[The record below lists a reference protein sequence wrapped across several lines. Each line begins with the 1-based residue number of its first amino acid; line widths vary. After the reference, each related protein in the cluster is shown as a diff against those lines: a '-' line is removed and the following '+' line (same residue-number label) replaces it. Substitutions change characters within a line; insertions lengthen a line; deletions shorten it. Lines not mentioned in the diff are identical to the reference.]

1 MTVKKIHIKK
11 ISEIDKEKLEKFYQN
26 SFQFEKTVLDDYNWR
41 YRTNFNEFEPLVLLI
56 DNQLCGHAGLVP
68 IKIKINEKEK
78 NAIWFTDF
86 FINPEHRSKGYGE
99 LLTEEWM
106 KICPIQITICND
118 QSLKVFKKLNWSN
131 NNSFVRHLKIYN
143 YLNIVPAFRKP
154 NESIFIKDDL
164 QDLRLE
170 ELNNKTIAKM
180 ADLSEHNLLKKS
192 VGLIRDENWFK
203 WRILNCPY
211 KKDIYIFNFKGN
223 FIVIHMKLKNNLKIL
238 SIVYSS
244 QPITSSI
251 IKFFSKFSK
260 KKGIDYLSYISNEKK
275 IFDFFLPWQRKLNF
289 ACNTEDKSI
298 KNILNKNY
306 DDVQFIDSDID
317 YI

>member
-1 MTVKKIHIKK
+1 MDKFHIKK
-11 ISEIDKEKLEKFYQN
+11 ISEIDIKKLLQFYQV
-26 SFQFEKTVLDDYNWR
+26 SFQYEKSILDNYQWR
-41 YRTNFNEFEPLVLLI
+41 YRSEFNEFEPLILII
-56 DNQLCGHAGLVP
+56 DNQICGHAGLIP
-68 IKIKINEKEK
+68 IDLKINDKK
-78 NAIWFTDF
+78 QKAIWFTDF
-86 FINPEHRSKGYGE
+86 YIASEQRSKGYGK
-99 LLTEEWM
+99 LLAEEWM

-131 NNSFVRHLKIYN
+131 NNSFVRRLKIYN
-143 YLNIVPAFRKP
+143 YLNIVPAFRRS
-154 NESIFIKDDL
+154 NEFSFIKDDL

-289 ACNTEDKSI
+289 ACNTEDRSDT
-298 KNILNKNY
+298 NVLNKNF
-306 DDVQFIDSDID
+306 DDIQFLDSDID

>member
-1 MTVKKIHIKK
+1 VDKFHIKK
-11 ISEIDKEKLEKFYQN
+11 ISEIDIKKLLQFYQV
-26 SFQFEKTVLDDYNWR
+26 SFQYEKSILDNYQWR
-41 YRTNFNEFEPLVLLI
+41 YRSEFNEFEPLILII
-56 DNQLCGHAGLVP
+56 DNQICGHAGLIP
-68 IKIKINEKEK
+68 IDLKINDKK
-78 NAIWFTDF
+78 QKAIWFTDF
-86 FINPEHRSKGYGE
+86 YIASEQRSKGYGK
-99 LLTEEWM
+99 LLAEEWM

-131 NNSFVRHLKIYN
+131 NNSFVRRLKIYN
-143 YLNIVPAFRKP
+143 YLNIVPAFRRS
-154 NESIFIKDDL
+154 NEFSFIKDDL

-223 FIVIHMKLKNNLKIL
+223 FIVVHMKLKNNLKIL

-244 QPITSSI
+244 QPITLSI
-251 IKFFSKFSK
+251 IKLFSKFSK

>member
-1 MTVKKIHIKK
+1 MDKFHIKK
-11 ISEIDKEKLEKFYQN
+11 ISEIDTKKLLQFYQV
-26 SFQFEKTVLDDYNWR
+26 SFQYEKSILDNYQWR
-41 YRTNFNEFEPLVLLI
+41 YRSEFNEFEPLILII
-56 DNQLCGHAGLVP
+56 DNQICGHAGLIP
-68 IKIKINEKEK
+68 IDLKINDKK
-78 NAIWFTDF
+78 QKAIWFTDF
-86 FINPEHRSKGYGE
+86 YITSEQRSKGYGK
-99 LLTEEWM
+99 LLAEEWM

-118 QSLKVFKKLNWSN
+118 QSLKVFKKLKWSN
-131 NNSFVRHLKIYN
+131 NNSFVRRLKIYN
-143 YLNIVPAFRKP
+143 YLNIVPTFRKL
-154 NESIFIKDDL
+154 NKSSFIKDEL
-164 QDLRLE
+164 QDFKLE

-211 KKDIYIFNFKGN
+211 KKDFYIFNFKGN
-223 FIVIHMKLKNNLKIL
+223 FIVVHIKLKNSLKIL
-238 SIVYSS
+238 NIVYSS

-251 IKFFSKFSK
+251 IKLFSKFSK

-289 ACNTEDKSI
+289 ACNTESRSDT
-298 KNILNKNY
+298 NVLNKNF
-306 DDVQFIDSDID
+306 DDIQFLDSDID

>member
-1 MTVKKIHIKK
+1 VDKFHIKK
-11 ISEIDKEKLEKFYQN
+11 ISEIDTKKLLQFYQV
-26 SFQFEKTVLDDYNWR
+26 SFQYEKSILDNYQWR
-41 YRTNFNEFEPLVLLI
+41 YRSEFNEFEPLILII
-56 DNQLCGHAGLVP
+56 DNQICGHAGLIP
-68 IKIKINEKEK
+68 IDLKINDKK
-78 NAIWFTDF
+78 QKAIWFTDF
-86 FINPEHRSKGYGE
+86 YITSEQRSKGYGK
-99 LLTEEWM
+99 LLAEEWM

-118 QSLKVFKKLNWSN
+118 QSLKVFKKLKWSN
-131 NNSFVRHLKIYN
+131 NNSFIRRLKIYN
-143 YLNIVPAFRKP
+143 YLNIVPIFRKL
-154 NESIFIKDDL
+154 NRSSFIKDDL
-164 QDLRLE
+164 QDIKLE

-251 IKFFSKFSK
+251 IKLFSKFSK
-260 KKGIDYLSYISNEKK
+260 KNRVDYLSYISNEKK
-275 IFDFFLPWQRKLNF
+275 IFDHFLPWQRKLNF
-289 ACNTEDKSI
+289 ACNTENRSDT
-298 KNILNKNY
+298 NVLNKNC
-306 DDVQFIDSDID
+306 DDIQFLDSDID

>member
-1 MTVKKIHIKK
+1 MDKFHIKK
-11 ISEIDKEKLEKFYQN
+11 ISEIDTKKLLQFYQV
-26 SFQFEKTVLDDYNWR
+26 SFQYEKSILDNYQWR
-41 YRTNFNEFEPLVLLI
+41 YRSEFNEFEPLILII
-56 DNQLCGHAGLVP
+56 DNQICGHAGLIP
-68 IKIKINEKEK
+68 IDLKINDKK
-78 NAIWFTDF
+78 QKAIWFTDF
-86 FINPEHRSKGYGE
+86 YITSEQRSKGYGK
-99 LLTEEWM
+99 LLAEEWM

-118 QSLKVFKKLNWSN
+118 QSLKVFKKLKWSN
-131 NNSFVRHLKIYN
+131 NNSFVRRLKIYN
-143 YLNIVPAFRKP
+143 YLNIVPTFRKL
-154 NESIFIKDDL
+154 NKSSFIKDEL
-164 QDLRLE
+164 QDFKLE

-289 ACNTEDKSI
+289 ACNTESRSDT
-298 KNILNKNY
+298 NVLNKNF
-306 DDVQFIDSDID
+306 DDIQFLDSDID

>member
-1 MTVKKIHIKK
+1 VDKFHIKK
-11 ISEIDKEKLEKFYQN
+11 ISEIDIKKLLQFYQV
-26 SFQFEKTVLDDYNWR
+26 SFQHEKSILNNYQWR
-41 YRTNFNEFEPLVLLI
+41 YRSEFNEFEPLILII
-56 DNQLCGHAGLVP
+56 DNQICGHAGLIP
-68 IKIKINEKEK
+68 IDLKINDKK
-78 NAIWFTDF
+78 QKAIWFTDF
-86 FINPEHRSKGYGE
+86 YIASEQRSKGYGK
-99 LLTEEWM
+99 LLAEEWM

-154 NESIFIKDDL
+154 NESSFIKDDL

-170 ELNNKTIAKM
+170 EINNKTIAKM

-203 WRILNCPY
+203 WRLLNCPY

-223 FIVIHMKLKNNLKIL
+223 FIIVHMKLKNNIKIL

-251 IKFFSKFSK
+251 IKLFSKFSK
-260 KKGIDYLSYISNEKK
+260 KNRVDYLSYISNEKK
-275 IFDFFLPWQRKLNF
+275 IFDHFLPWQRKLNF
-289 ACNTEDKSI
+289 ACNTENRSDT
-298 KNILNKNY
+298 NVLNKNC
-306 DDVQFIDSDID
+306 DDIQFLDSDID

>member
-1 MTVKKIHIKK
+1 MDKFHIKK
-11 ISEIDKEKLEKFYQN
+11 ISEIDTKKLLQFYQV
-26 SFQFEKTVLDDYNWR
+26 SFQYEKSILDNYQWR
-41 YRTNFNEFEPLVLLI
+41 YRSEFNEFEPLILII
-56 DNQLCGHAGLVP
+56 DNQICGHAGLIP
-68 IKIKINEKEK
+68 IDLKINDKK
-78 NAIWFTDF
+78 QKAIWFTDF
-86 FINPEHRSKGYGE
+86 YITSEQRSKGYGK
-99 LLTEEWM
+99 LLAEEWM

-118 QSLKVFKKLNWSN
+118 QSLKVFKKLKWSN
-131 NNSFVRHLKIYN
+131 NNSFVRRLKIYN
-143 YLNIVPAFRKP
+143 YLNIVPTFRKL
-154 NESIFIKDDL
+154 NKSSFIKDEL
-164 QDLRLE
+164 QDFKLE

-251 IKFFSKFSK
+251 IKLFSKFSK

-289 ACNTEDKSI
+289 ACNTESRSDT
-298 KNILNKNY
+298 NVLNKNF
-306 DDVQFIDSDID
+306 DDIQFLDSDID

>member
-1 MTVKKIHIKK
+1 MDKFHIKK
-11 ISEIDKEKLEKFYQN
+11 ISEIDTKKLLQFYQV
-26 SFQFEKTVLDDYNWR
+26 SFQHEKSILDNYQWR
-41 YRTNFNEFEPLVLLI
+41 CRSGFNEFEPIILII
-56 DNQLCGHAGLVP
+56 DNQICGHAGLIP
-68 IKIKINEKEK
+68 IDLKINDKRQK
-78 NAIWFTDF
+78 AIWFTDF
-86 FINPEHRSKGYGE
+86 YIASEQRSKGYGK
-99 LLTEEWM
+99 LLAEAWM
-106 KICPIQITICND
+106 KICPIRITICND
-118 QSLKVFKKLNWSN
+118 QSLKVFKKLKWSN
-131 NNSFVRHLKIYN
+131 NNSFIRRLKIYN
-143 YLNIVPAFRKP
+143 YLNIVPIFRKL
-154 NESIFIKDDL
+154 NRSSFIKDDL
-164 QDLRLE
+164 QDIKLE

-251 IKFFSKFSK
+251 IKLFSKFSK

-289 ACNTEDKSI
+289 ACNAE
-298 KNILNKNY
+298 NISDTNVLNKNF
-306 DDVQFIDSDID
+306 DDIQFLDSDID

>member
-1 MTVKKIHIKK
+1 MDKFHIKK
-11 ISEIDKEKLEKFYQN
+11 ISEIDTKKLLQFYQV
-26 SFQFEKTVLDDYNWR
+26 SFQYEKSILDNYQWR
-41 YRTNFNEFEPLVLLI
+41 YRSEFNEFEPLILII
-56 DNQLCGHAGLVP
+56 DNQICGHAGLIP
-68 IKIKINEKEK
+68 IDLKINDKRQK
-78 NAIWFTDF
+78 AIWFTDF
-86 FINPEHRSKGYGE
+86 YIASEQRSKGYGK
-99 LLTEEWM
+99 LLAEAWM
-106 KICPIQITICND
+106 KICPIRITICND
-118 QSLKVFKKLNWSN
+118 QSLKVFKKLKWSN
-131 NNSFVRHLKIYN
+131 NNSFIRRLKIYN
-143 YLNIVPAFRKP
+143 YLNIVPIFRKL
-154 NESIFIKDDL
+154 NRSSFIKDDL
-164 QDLRLE
+164 QDIKLE

-289 ACNTEDKSI
+289 ACNTENRSDT
-298 KNILNKNY
+298 NVLNKNF
-306 DDVQFIDSDID
+306 DDIQFLDSDID

>member
-1 MTVKKIHIKK
+1 MDKFHIKK
-11 ISEIDKEKLEKFYQN
+11 ISEIDTKKLLQFYQV
-26 SFQFEKTVLDDYNWR
+26 SFQYEKSILDNYQWR
-41 YRTNFNEFEPLVLLI
+41 CRSGFNEFEPIILII
-56 DNQLCGHAGLVP
+56 DNQICGHAGLIP
-68 IKIKINEKEK
+68 IDLKINDKRQK
-78 NAIWFTDF
+78 AIWFTDF
-86 FINPEHRSKGYGE
+86 YIASEQRSKGYGK
-99 LLTEEWM
+99 LLAEAWM
-106 KICPIQITICND
+106 KICPIRITICND
-118 QSLKVFKKLNWSN
+118 QSLKVFKKLKWSN
-131 NNSFVRHLKIYN
+131 NNSFIRRLKIYN
-143 YLNIVPAFRKP
+143 YLNIVPIFRKL
-154 NESIFIKDDL
+154 NRSSFIKDDL
-164 QDLRLE
+164 QDMKLE

-211 KKDIYIFNFKGN
+211 KKDLYIFNFKGN

-289 ACNTEDKSI
+289 ACNTENRSDT
-298 KNILNKNY
+298 NVLNKNF
-306 DDVQFIDSDID
+306 DDIQFLDSDID

>member
-1 MTVKKIHIKK
+1 MDKFHIKK
-11 ISEIDKEKLEKFYQN
+11 ISEIDTKKLLQFYQV
-26 SFQFEKTVLDDYNWR
+26 SFQYEKSILDNYQWR
-41 YRTNFNEFEPLVLLI
+41 YRSEFSEFEPLILII
-56 DNQLCGHAGLVP
+56 DNQICGHAGLIP
-68 IKIKINEKEK
+68 IDLKINDKK
-78 NAIWFTDF
+78 QKAIWFTDF
-86 FINPEHRSKGYGE
+86 YIASEQRSKGYGK
-99 LLTEEWM
+99 LLAEEWM

-118 QSLKVFKKLNWSN
+118 QSLKVFKKLKWSN
-131 NNSFVRHLKIYN
+131 NNSFVRRLKIYN
-143 YLNIVPAFRKP
+143 YLNIVPTFRKL
-154 NESIFIKDDL
+154 NKSSFIKDEL
-164 QDLRLE
+164 QDFKLE

-223 FIVIHMKLKNNLKIL
+223 FIVVHMKLKNNLKIL

-289 ACNTEDKSI
+289 ACNTENRSDT
-298 KNILNKNY
+298 NVLNKNF
-306 DDVQFIDSDID
+306 DDIQFLDSDID

>member
-1 MTVKKIHIKK
+1 MDKFHIKK
-11 ISEIDKEKLEKFYQN
+11 ISEIDIKKLLQFYQV
-26 SFQFEKTVLDDYNWR
+26 SFQYEKSILDNYQWR
-41 YRTNFNEFEPLVLLI
+41 YRSEFNEFEPLILII
-56 DNQLCGHAGLVP
+56 DNQICGHAGLIP
-68 IKIKINEKEK
+68 IDLKINDKRQK
-78 NAIWFTDF
+78 AIWFTDF
-86 FINPEHRSKGYGE
+86 YIASEQRSKGYGK
-99 LLTEEWM
+99 LLAEEWM

-131 NNSFVRHLKIYN
+131 NNSFVRRLKIYN
-143 YLNIVPAFRKP
+143 YLNIVPAFRRP
-154 NESIFIKDDL
+154 NGSSFIKDDL
-164 QDLRLE
+164 QDLKLE
-170 ELNNKTIAKM
+170 ELNNKIIAKM

-223 FIVIHMKLKNNLKIL
+223 FIIVHIKLKNNLKIL

-244 QPITSSI
+244 QPVTSSI
-251 IKFFSKFSK
+251 TRLFSKFSK
-260 KKGIDYLSYISNEKK
+260 KNSIGYLSYISNEKK

-289 ACNTEDKSI
+289 ACNTENRSDT
-298 KNILNKNY
+298 NVLNKNY
-306 DDVQFIDSDID
+306 DDIQFLDSDID